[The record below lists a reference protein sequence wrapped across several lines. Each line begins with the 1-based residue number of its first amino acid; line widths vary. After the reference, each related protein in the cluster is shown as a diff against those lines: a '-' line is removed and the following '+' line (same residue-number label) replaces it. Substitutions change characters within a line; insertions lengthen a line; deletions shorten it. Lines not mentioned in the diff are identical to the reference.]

1 MNFFENEISNE
12 KNFFSTFLDCIIYI
26 YIYILE
32 HCETNINYRQSKNYY
47 VSYFPRTKYKYTI
60 TILSNY
66 ESLTFLPITS
76 IIRLIFLSRELNKYK
91 QNL

>member
-1 MNFFENEISNE
+1 MKQILIVA
-12 KNFFSTFLDCIIYI
+12 KAKIITFHIFQ
-26 YIYILE
+26 E
-32 HCETNINYRQSKNYY
+32 RNTNTQ
-47 VSYFPRTKYKYTI
+47 I

-91 QNL
+91 QDL